1 MTLEPPTRRTIWASV
16 IVGWLVLALFAFI
29 GTAKAQ
35 TFDPDPPGHLVTFC
49 HVAGLEEDPANT
61 ITITADE
68 HAVLNPQAGHFN
80 EQGTPN
86 AGHEQDYF
94 GPCEG
99 DVTPSPTPPPPTS
112 PPPTTPPPTDPPTP
126 PSPSVTRPPQTDP
139 PSPQPPKDDDPW
151 EPTWSPTWEPTW
163 EPGGKP
169 ANLAETGSDAL
180 TFGGIA
186 LLLASLGS
194 GTLWF
199 LRKLKPEE

>member
-112 PPPTTPPPTDPPTP
+112 PPPTTPPPPTDPPTTTATP
-126 PSPSVTRPPQTDP
+126 TQMPRPPTDL
-139 PSPQPPKDDDPW
+139 PSDRPHKPTWSPTW
-151 EPTWSPTWEPTW
+151 SATWSPTWEPS
-163 EPGGKP
+163 GKP
-169 ANLAETGSDAL
+169 AALAETGSDAL